1 MDRLRWTVLA
11 AMLAAMPVQAANGL
25 SLDRLRGLVEA
36 GRMEQAYE
44 LAADHLAEQS
54 GNLRFD
60 FYYGLAAVDTGHVG
74 EGVFALERVLM
85 RRPGLDR
92 ARLEYARGLFLQ
104 GDDRKAQ
111 RQFEIVLANDPPPAV
126 VDRVERYLAAI
137 ERRADSYR
145 ATVTGHVGT
154 AVGYDDN
161 VNRAPES
168 QLIDLGFGTLQLGS
182 SSREQ
187 DAAFLEVNGRVD
199 ISRPLRPG
207 LNVVASLRGDVRWHD
222 DQSQFDTSR
231 GGGRLGLR
239 WTGGGHRLSGFL
251 EGDRLYVGNDAYQS
265 AGGLSGHYRY
275 RLADRTALHGLARW
289 TRLRYDDLGVLDSD
303 LYQLGA
309 GLSHG
314 WRGAWNPHGRVTVL
328 VGEEEPDDDSSRRA
342 RALAQRDI
350 VELRGRFAVN
360 PAPNWSLATS
370 VRWRNSEY
378 DTNTFPFT
386 EARDEDYYRVRVDL
400 DWQPTVHWRVGPF
413 VSYSE
418 NDANI
423 GLYDYE
429 RSVAGLEARYT
440 FF

>member
-1 MDRLRWTVLA
+1 
-11 AMLAAMPVQAANGL
+11 
-25 SLDRLRGLVEA
+25 
-36 GRMEQAYE
+36 MEQAYE

-54 GNLRFD
+54 GNVRFD

-85 RRPGLDR
+85 QQPGADR
-92 ARLEYARGLFLQ
+92 ARLEYARGLYLQ

-145 ATVTGHVGT
+145 TTVTGHIGT
-154 AVGYDDN
+154 AAGYDDN
-161 VNRAPES
+161 VNRAPDAQS
-168 QLIDLGFGTLQLGS
+168 IDLGFGTLLLGGNGS
-182 SSREQ
+182 EQ
-187 DAAFLEVNGRVD
+187 DAAFLEVDGRVD
-199 ISRPLRPG
+199 ISRPLTPG
-207 LNVVASLRGDVRWHD
+207 LNVVASLHGDVRWHD

-239 WTGGGHRLSGFL
+239 WSSGVHRLSGFL

-275 RLADRTALHGLARW
+275 RLSDRTALHGLARW
-289 TRLRYDDLGVLDSD
+289 TRLRYDDLEVLDSD
-303 LYQLGA
+303 LYQIG
-309 GLSHG
+309 GGVSHG
-314 WRGAWNPHGRVTVL
+314 WRGAWNPRGRVML
-328 VGEEEPDDDSSRRA
+328 LIGQEDADNDALRRA
-342 RALAQRDI
+342 EALAQRDI
-350 VELRGRFAVN
+350 AELRGRLAVT
-360 PAPNWSLATS
+360 PAPNWTLTTTA
-370 VRWRNSEY
+370 RWRNSDY
-378 DTNTFPFT
+378 DTNTFPFAD
-386 EARDEDYYRVRVDL
+386 ARDEDYYSLRVDL

-413 VSYSE
+413 VSFSE

-429 RSVAGLEARYT
+429 RSVVGLEARYT